1 MLEMKQLREEIKGC
15 LKEIEF
21 FTTGQLKE
29 MLQQKGYVYNKDY
42 DVNAFSNALHSL
54 VNQKV
59 IVSADKEKKGNY
71 KVLPVSYD
79 DRKNNENKKEK
90 NKTLNN
96 ELELKDMREK
106 IKNDINGFCV
116 KIEQILDSEKPSTYG
131 RNRQT
136 YEDILNLVDTLKTFK
151 FNVEK

>member
-1 MLEMKQLREEIKGC
+1 MVAMKQLREEMKGC

-21 FTTGQLKE
+21 FTTVQLKE
-29 MLQQKGYVYNKDY
+29 MLQQKGYIYNKDY
-42 DVNAFSNALHSL
+42 DVNSFSNALHSL
-54 VNQKV
+54 VKQKV
-59 IVSADKEKKGNY
+59 IISVDKERKGNY
-71 KVLPVSYD
+71 KVLSVSYD
-79 DRKNNENKKEK
+79 AKENNEKKEQK
-90 NKTLNN
+90 NKMINN
-96 ELELKDMREK
+96 ELELKDMRVK
-106 IKNDINGFCV
+106 IKNDINDFCV

>member
-1 MLEMKQLREEIKGC
+1 MIVEMELSSAGGHE
-15 LKEIEF
+15 KE
-21 FTTGQLKE
+21 
-29 MLQQKGYVYNKDY
+29 
-42 DVNAFSNALHSL
+42 SHALHSL

-79 DRKNNENKKEK
+79 DRKNNENKKQK

-106 IKNDINGFCV
+106 IKNDINDF
-116 KIEQILDSEKPSTYG
+116 
-131 RNRQT
+131 
-136 YEDILNLVDTLKTFK
+136 
-151 FNVEK
+151 